1 MAQTIRQEN
10 LFAAENWQSV
20 YQSFKNAD
28 FKAYD
33 FDTLRTAMI
42 EYIRTNYPEDFND
55 WIQSSEFVALIDLV
69 AFLGQNLGFRIDL
82 NSRENFIDT
91 AERKENVLRL
101 ARFLSYNPKRNVSA
115 QGLLKIKSIK
125 TTENV
130 LDSTGSN
137 LANVPLQWAGV
148 NDPDSFEKFI
158 TVLNSVFGTN
168 HPFGTP
174 VKAGTVGGVTSQL
187 YSLNT
192 IPDQQVAVQALQ

>member
-91 AERKENVLRL
+91 AERRDSVIKL
-101 ARFLSYNPKRNVSA
+101 ANLVSYIPKRNIAS
-115 QGLLKIKSIK
+115 
-125 TTENV
+125 
-130 LDSTGSN
+130 
-137 LANVPLQWAGV
+137 
-148 NDPDSFEKFI
+148 
-158 TVLNSVFGTN
+158 
-168 HPFGTP
+168 
-174 VKAGTVGGVTSQL
+174 
-187 YSLNT
+187 
-192 IPDQQVAVQALQ
+192 

>member
-1 MAQTIRQEN
+1 MTQTIRQEN

-20 YQSFKNAD
+20 YQSFRNAD

-42 EYIRTNYPEDFND
+42 DYIRTNYPEDFND

-101 ARFLSYNPKRNVSA
+101 ARFLSYNPKRNIGA
-115 QGLLKIKSIK
+115 QGL
-125 TTENV
+125 
-130 LDSTGSN
+130 
-137 LANVPLQWAGV
+137 
-148 NDPDSFEKFI
+148 
-158 TVLNSVFGTN
+158 
-168 HPFGTP
+168 
-174 VKAGTVGGVTSQL
+174 
-187 YSLNT
+187 
-192 IPDQQVAVQALQ
+192 

>member
-125 TTENV
+125 V
-130 LDSTGSN
+130 SIIKLI
-137 LANVPLQWAGV
+137 
-148 NDPDSFEKFI
+148 F
-158 TVLNSVFGTN
+158 TN
-168 HPFGTP
+168 
-174 VKAGTVGGVTSQL
+174 
-187 YSLNT
+187 
-192 IPDQQVAVQALQ
+192 IR